1 MSHHR
6 VSKISNSPLGE
17 LVAILVGLIC
27 LLVLCIVGIFSK
39 KVREYNHRKDIET
52 SYSH

>member
-6 VSKISNSPLGE
+6 ASEIDGSPVVE
-17 LVAILVGLIC
+17 IVAILVGIIGLT
-27 LLVLCIVGIFSK
+27 VLCIVGIFSK
-39 KVREYNHRKDIET
+39 KVRAYNHRKDIET